1 MSFSPGDALEHP
13 ASDVPHLR
21 DRTTPLHAY
30 DAGLLL
36 LRLSLGL
43 IVASHGSQ
51 KLFGWFS
58 GPGLTGTGQL
68 FTSLGYP
75 SGRTMAVIAGLSEL
89 LGGLGLA
96 SGLLTPLAAAAV
108 VGMMVNA
115 ISVKWHGGFFIPN
128 GMEYELVLAAGATAL
143 ALTGPGRLAAD
154 RHVPGIRDHR
164 IGFGLL
170 AVALGVLIAVVVL
183 LLRN

>member
-1 MSFSPGDALEHP
+1 MSSAHSNTLEHP
-13 ASDVPHLR
+13 ASGVSRPQER
-21 DRTTPLHAY
+21 ATPPHAY
-30 DAGLLL
+30 DTGLLL

-43 IVASHGSQ
+43 TMAGHGSQ

-58 GPGLTGTGQL
+58 GGGLTGTGQL

-75 SGRTMAVIAGLSEL
+75 SGKAMAVVAGLSEL
-89 LGGLGLA
+89 LGGLGLVL
-96 SGLLTPLAAAAV
+96 GLLTPVAAAAV

-115 ISVKWHGGFFIPN
+115 ISVKWHGGFFAPN

-154 RHVPGIRDHR
+154 HHVPGVRDHR
-164 IGFGLL
+164 IGFGI
-170 AVALGVLIAVVVL
+170 ASVALGVLIAVVVL
-183 LLRN
+183 LRT